1 MWMLCCGGGATQ
13 TWGDSD
19 VGRLRRGATQTWML
33 VQVETQPPAPVSGP
47 RLALRLPAA
56 LTRDRPVRWRLAWE
70 GQGRSRGVWRLKF

>member
-1 MWMLCCGGGATQ
+1 MSAGRPVGLGAA
-13 TWGDSD
+13 
-19 VGRLRRGATQTWML
+19 RRRGCGCCVAAAATQTWML